1 MTRFVYASSSSVY
14 GVKNEDEVTEQLPV
28 TPLTDYSK
36 YKAMCEEILDS
47 ERTPGFV
54 TLTLR
59 PSTVCGYARRL
70 RLDLIVN
77 ILTNHAVNNG
87 RIRVFGGAQKRP
99 NINIEDMTDLYVRCL
114 AYPAARIDGRVFN
127 AGYENHRVTDLANVI
142 RDVVGN
148 GIAIQTEPSD
158 DIRSYH
164 VSSQRITDELGF
176 APRHTIADAVKSLAT
191 AFRGGLV
198 PDPMDDKRYYN
209 IKTMQA
215 AGLV

>member
-1 MTRFVYASSSSVY
+1 M
-14 GVKNEDEVTEQLPV
+14 
-28 TPLTDYSK
+28 
-36 YKAMCEEILDS
+36 
-47 ERTPGFV
+47 
-54 TLTLR
+54 
-59 PSTVCGYARRL
+59 CGYARRL

-176 APRHTIADAVKSLAT
+176 APRHTIADAVKSLVT